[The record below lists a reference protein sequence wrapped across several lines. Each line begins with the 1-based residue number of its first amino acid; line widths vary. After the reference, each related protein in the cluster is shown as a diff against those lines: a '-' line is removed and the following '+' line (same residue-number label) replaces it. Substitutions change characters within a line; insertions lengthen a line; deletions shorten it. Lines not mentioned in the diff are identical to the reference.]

1 MRISVSGLA
10 KSLFICFALVGIFTL
25 NQQVACADE
34 LFLSG
39 TTTGTFVQT
48 GTTNL
53 LGLNYNS
60 AFFSGTTSG
69 GILVL
74 DATPLQ
80 PNNINNLG
88 SFTLNVPPNGD
99 YLGAFTLQVMFNS
112 PGIILGTNPSTF
124 TTSVFGSVFADTNG
138 FVVINFDS
146 TPTVFSYITPVG
158 VGAFSLSINPAVID
172 LSAPGAPGLLSAP
185 TARQVTVPL
194 TATIRVIT
202 TPTATP
208 EPTTLLLL
216 GTGLAGITAKVRR
229 RRKAQAGDN
238 A

>member
-1 MRISVSGLA
+1 MRISVSRLA
-10 KSLFICFALVGIFTL
+10 KSLFICFALVGIYTL

-39 TTTGTFVQT
+39 TTTGTFNNT

-69 GILVL
+69 GVLVL
-74 DATPLQ
+74 DARPLQ

-112 PGIILGTNPSTF
+112 PGVIQGNNPSTF
-124 TTSVFGSVFADTNG
+124 TAPVFGNVFADTNG

-146 TPTVFSYITPVG
+146 TPFVFSYRTPVG
-158 VGAFSLSINPAVID
+158 VGSFSLSINPAVID
-172 LSAPGAPGLLSAP
+172 LSALGAPGQLSAP
-185 TARQVTVPL
+185 TARTVTVPL

-216 GTGLAGITAKVRR
+216 GTGLAGVMAKVRHR
-229 RRKAQAGDN
+229 HKTRAGDK